1 MIQSNELRIG
11 NLVYDSNNE
20 LCEVESIVEG
30 AINYELEYS
39 ELWTNKECFFENIN
53 PIPIS
58 EETLKLDDEFW
69 SFEGFGTR
77 LIYQHKQFKAIKIEY
92 SNENDAFIY
101 FNDNVINLRKYVH
114 EVQNLFYALTSK
126 ELELK

>member
-1 MIQSNELRIG
+1 MISANELRIG
-11 NLVYDSNNE
+11 NLVKYHDDDTLFTVIGIDDLGIGVKNEEQHTWIEYD
-20 LCEVESIVEG
+20 
-30 AINYELEYS
+30 
-39 ELWTNKECFFENIN
+39 CFS
-53 PIPIS
+53 PIPIT

-92 SNENDAFIY
+92 ISDNDCFIY

-114 EVQNLFYALTSK
+114 EVQNLFHSLTSK